1 MWLGAHAGNQRELR
15 EKVLTIAEYIFVVAF
30 LRWVTGVGEPSENV
44 FFNTHYYGRSILE
57 FIQIQVSSGVG
68 TLVDTRSKPT
78 SRRYEFNG
86 QNLARSLAQHYIVY
100 VGAPQLGCPDSLRV
114 RAWRRGDYKEL
125 WDWYAKNVLAGP
137 LWDFMEELESYPK
150 PVAFMCVER
159 DPAFCHRHLI
169 AEALKRV
176 GYKVIDI

>member
-1 MWLGAHAGNQRELR
+1 
-15 EKVLTIAEYIFVVAF
+15 
-30 LRWVTGVGEPSENV
+30 LRWVKGVGELRQNV

-57 FIQIQVSSGVG
+57 FVQILVSHGVK

-78 SRRYEFNG
+78 SRRYEFDG
-86 QNLARSLAQHYIVY
+86 QNLARSLVQYSIVY
-100 VGAPQLGCPDSLRV
+100 VSAPQLGCPDSLRL

-125 WDWYAKNVLAGP
+125 WDWYTKNVITGQ
-137 LWDFMEELESYPK
+137 LWDFIEELASYPK

-169 AEALKRV
+169 GDALKRV